1 MCDSDDVDNRG
12 STEHMRVG
20 RIAITQPLGTVMP
33 LYHTRGGR
41 IHLCVYLCEV
51 PQCIRNIQLFWGAP
65 LLRRKFWVKQMIL
78 GQQRYLSSSS
88 ILQALRFVNTII
100 SSKHY
105 LKTFVVVVGG

>member
-1 MCDSDDVDNRG
+1 MNVCLTVCVTLRFSVCVCDSDDVDNRG

-51 PQCIRNIQLFWGAP
+51 PQCIRNI
-65 LLRRKFWVKQMIL
+65 
-78 GQQRYLSSSS
+78 
-88 ILQALRFVNTII
+88 
-100 SSKHY
+100 
-105 LKTFVVVVGG
+105 